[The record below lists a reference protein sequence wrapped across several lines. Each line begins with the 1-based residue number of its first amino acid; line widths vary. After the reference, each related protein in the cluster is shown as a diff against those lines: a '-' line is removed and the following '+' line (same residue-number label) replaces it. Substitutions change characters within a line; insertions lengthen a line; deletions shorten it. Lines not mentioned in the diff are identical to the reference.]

1 MVDTTK
7 CVIVGDGAIGKTC
20 MLISYACNKFPMDYI
35 PTVFENYAVNLLVDG
50 NLHRLGL
57 FDTAGQEEY
66 DRLRVLAYPATDVFL
81 VCFSVASPDSFENV
95 RDKWIPEI
103 NHHCPG
109 ARIVL
114 VGTQCDTRED
124 PDTVT
129 RLLERRKTF
138 VSEQDGKR
146 LAKRVGAVSY
156 LECSA
161 LTQKGLKDVFDEAVL
176 STYGH
181 KNHYKDNNRF
191 NKCSIL

>member
-66 DRLRVLAYPATDVFL
+66 DRLRVLAYPSTDVFL
-81 VCFSVASPDSFENV
+81 VCFSVASSDSFENV

-103 NHHCPG
+103 KHHCPG

-114 VGTQCDTRED
+114 VGTQCDTRHD

-138 VSEQDGKR
+138 VSEQDGKK

-161 LTQKGLKDVFDEAVL
+161 LTQKGLKEVFDEAVL
-176 STYGH
+176 TTYAH

-191 NKCSIL
+191 TKCSIL